1 MIWDEQRYLTEDSV
15 LMVVANTKY
24 IPKDYIIY
32 YDKFIKLNKDY
43 REK

>member
-24 IPKDYIIY
+24 IPKDYIID
-32 YDKFIKLNKDY
+32 YDKFIKLKKDY